1 MRCCLEPPKT
11 APCPPSRRRPPA
23 TSQTILILNP
33 GDAELRQ
40 PSRRKP
46 SANAFTGVGHTRT
59 VAPAEPL
66 SPTSPLAEGGRD
78 GQHSIEL
85 RSYAAP
91 ARQPPVELTL
101 PLTELGDTFGESVHE
116 DVEPSSPLLEQQ
128 QRVDGSAS
136 APRSTVPQPPTEA
149 TTAASS

>member
-1 MRCCLEPPKT
+1 MRFWWWGPSEIWVSFGARYGSWSGTEPPVFHFFPHRRVWTLKRG
-11 APCPPSRRRPPA
+11 PSP
-23 TSQTILILNP
+23 SQQ
-33 GDAELRQ
+33 R
-40 PSRRKP
+40 
-46 SANAFTGVGHTRT
+46 
-59 VAPAEPL
+59 
-66 SPTSPLAEGGRD
+66 GRD